1 MENQEIFNRI
11 EKAKARKQAKEKA
24 IAKKQKMLEN
34 LSRDSVDRTWVE
46 NDIQQLK
53 GEIEKI
59 DELIA
64 SYTEKLNNKAI
75 ISFVY
80 ENYVPQIF
88 KDLEANL
95 VKKWFNI
102 DCKLRDDCLKDK
114 ESLAS
119 ASESEYAKLNESIQS
134 KYSKYIYGT
143 LSEMSDDEIMR
154 ADVDSAHQAIIDLF
168 VRILQEVGEVN
179 SWDMLYL
186 NDTTIYGKVSGS
198 TGSVQVETISAGGY
212 NVQRAHNRFIV
223 SKL

>member
-1 MENQEIFNRI
+1 MENQEIFRRI
-11 EKAKARKQAKEKA
+11 EKAKTRRQTKEKA
-24 IAKKQKMLEN
+24 IAKKQKILAN

-46 NDIQQLK
+46 NDIQQLQ

-95 VKKWFNI
+95 VKKWFDI
-102 DCKLRDDCLKDK
+102 DCRLRDDCLKDK
-114 ESLAS
+114 EALAA

-143 LSEMSDDEIMR
+143 LSEMSDDEILR
-154 ADVDSAHQAIIDLF
+154 TDVDSAHQAVIDLF
-168 VRILQEVGEVN
+168 VRILQEVGDVN
-179 SWDMLYL
+179 SWDTLYL
-186 NDTTIYGKVSGS
+186 TDTTMHGKVSGS
-198 TGSVQVETISAGGY
+198 TGAIQVETIAAGGY

-223 SKL
+223 SKV